1 MVFTVLEKNGWIFY
15 SELLVY
21 QRVIMDIGKSEF
33 QASYIYIWVV
43 VSNMNFMFHF
53 IYGMSSF
60 PLTNSYFSRWL
71 LHHQPDRLR

>member
-71 LHHQPDRLR
+71 NHQPDIHKS